1 MFGCNAA
8 STPEQ
13 AVDLLPEVVD
23 GKQVNRTKS
32 RAYKIAVMS
41 GVTGIH
47 YGFLGMSRKA
57 LAHGLFWTVAP
68 VVSIFVFVFAGM
80 LDNPHGWLMWLIV
93 LWPLAGWLLEILLM
107 ARIPGN
113 HPWFGG
119 ATLKAISRLTG
130 GKPIDSGG
138 SQRCSAENSTPT
150 PVSTLSKR

>member
-1 MFGCNAA
+1 MFGYNAA

-41 GVTGIH
+41 GVTDIH
-47 YGFLGMSRKA
+47 YGFLGMPRKA

-68 VVSIFVFVFAGM
+68 VVSIFVFVFAGV

-93 LWPLAGWLLEILLM
+93 L
-107 ARIPGN
+107 
-113 HPWFGG
+113 
-119 ATLKAISRLTG
+119 
-130 GKPIDSGG
+130 
-138 SQRCSAENSTPT
+138 
-150 PVSTLSKR
+150 

>member
-1 MFGCNAA
+1 MFGYNAA

-13 AVDLLPEVVD
+13 AADLLPEVVD

-32 RAYKIAVMS
+32 RAYKINVMS

-47 YGFLGMSRKA
+47 YGFLGMPRKA

-68 VVSIFVFVFAGM
+68 VVSIFVFVFAGV

-93 LWPLAGWLLEILLM
+93 LWPLAGWLLEIFLM

-119 ATLKAISRLTG
+119 ATPG
-130 GKPIDSGG
+130 GYFPIDWWKT
-138 SQRCSAENSTPT
+138 N
-150 PVSTLSKR
+150 